1 VNPLARITFI
11 RGCARTMSCCSY
23 SYRCL
28 CSKRV
33 ILTGAYA
40 VSENW
45 FDIDVVLA
53 FGIIG
58 YLMKIL
64 NYSSPAFIIGFILGY
79 MLEKNLY
86 LSIKL
91 HEYTFFLQPIELGL
105 LLLILAVLAYNI
117 WDVARSRNGE
127 GTRNA

>member
-1 VNPLARITFI
+1 MFVP
-11 RGCARTMSCCSY
+11 
-23 SYRCL
+23 CL
-28 CSKRV
+28 VVV

-64 NYSSPAFIIGFILGY
+64 NYSRPAFIIGFIFGY

-86 LSIKL
+86 PSIKL
-91 HEYTFFLQPIELGL
+91 HGHTFFLQPIELGL
-105 LLLILAVLAYNI
+105 LLLLLAV
-117 WDVARSRNGE
+117 
-127 GTRNA
+127 